1 MLVQCMCL
9 NSLSFVLTVSL
20 ITFQVL
26 RLKRLRLD
34 MEHRDIATSYF
45 VGTLLLLLLP
55 HLFYMIIKLMDYVMT
70 ISVVLI

>member
-1 MLVQCMCL
+1 
-9 NSLSFVLTVSL
+9 
-20 ITFQVL
+20 
-26 RLKRLRLD
+26 

-55 HLFYMIIKLMDYVMT
+55 HLFYMVIKLMDYVMT

>member
-1 MLVQCMCL
+1 M
-9 NSLSFVLTVSL
+9 
-20 ITFQVL
+20 L

-55 HLFYMIIKLMDYVMT
+55 HLFYMVIKLMDYDVT